1 MKTKVLITICILFFS
16 SIALFAQENNIV
28 KTVSVDDNNHTKEYI
43 VYDKNNKNPLYRT
56 VYEYNE
62 DNNRVK
68 RNSYIFKKGQW
79 VDSKKYE
86 YTYNSDKRPLY
97 IVFTK
102 WNDKVKDWEN
112 TSELILHSYD
122 KNGDFLSVT
131 KIQIDSKY
139 KFISKR

>member
-86 YTYNSDKRPLY
+86 YTYNSDKKPLY

-102 WNDKVKDWEN
+102 WDKRARRWNNESEMLVYLYNNTERYMVVKRN
-112 TSELILHSYD
+112 TSRD
-122 KNGDFLSVT
+122 
-131 KIQIDSKY
+131 
-139 KFISKR
+139 